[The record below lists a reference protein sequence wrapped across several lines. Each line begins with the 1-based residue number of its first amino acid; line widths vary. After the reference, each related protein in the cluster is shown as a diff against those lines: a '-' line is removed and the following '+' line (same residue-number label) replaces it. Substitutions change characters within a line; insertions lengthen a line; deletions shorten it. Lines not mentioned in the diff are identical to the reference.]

1 MIEKKK
7 AKELEKSKNE
17 KETVENYIACKPEL
31 RMEKSNIDMFIEMSK
46 QIKDE
51 GFTKMVQDKIYGFAA
66 EFPANIEVTNKDDKY
81 ELKFASRD
89 EIVEYLFG
97 KEWAKD
103 PAEEIPGNK
112 VIGIVKES
120 SLTESDIKVGD
131 KVEIINSNDLH
142 NGKKGE
148 VTFID
153 DSITTVKLDNGRA
166 FNYDKNQVKKLT
178 ESYSQ
183 FNIGDIEVVF
193 NPETYEC
200 LYSIPS
206 ADVKDKKINLT
217 KIPSVATPYDT
228 NTIIKDYVE
237 TKFGQIPTE
246 EEKKVVDKEDVTI
259 TEPTANSEV
268 EVKDTEITD
277 EPMEEA
283 ELPEEPE
290 EYEGEPTPEEEEDIQ
305 TETGDAVFVKIRPK
319 QDASIEDIRVK
330 MMDGDTPVSSYIVV
344 GEKTLTDEE
353 WNTLL
358 ENLTTP
364 QPWLEGIKP
373 IDRKNYS
380 FNVLKVTNPNAEF
393 TLLIDPLG
401 YSYPRYLSVIE

>member
-1 MIEKKK
+1 M
-7 AKELEKSKNE
+7 ADSQQ
-17 KETVENYIACKPEL
+17 TRA
-31 RMEKSNIDMFIEMSK
+31 
-46 QIKDE
+46 
-51 GFTKMVQDKIYGFAA
+51 
-66 EFPANIEVTNKDDKY
+66 DDN
-81 ELKFASRD
+81 L
-89 EIVEYLFG
+89 G
-97 KEWAKD
+97 
-103 PAEEIPGNK
+103 GNW
-112 VIGIVKES
+112 G
-120 SLTESDIKVGD
+120 LG
-131 KVEIINSNDLH
+131 
-142 NGKKGE
+142 
-148 VTFID
+148 
-153 DSITTVKLDNGRA
+153 TTQ
-166 FNYDKNQVKKLT
+166 NQVKKLT

-183 FNIGDIEVVF
+183 FNIGEIEVVF

-246 EEKKVVDKEDVTI
+246 EEKKVIDNKEEITV
-259 TEPTANSEV
+259 TEPTPNSEV
-268 EVKDTEITD
+268 EVQDTEITD